1 MAVLASQQTL
11 QPAGIMGNGAYL
23 RKNGTTNHQQ
33 YNGPSRSEYDRSS
46 TNTTLLSLGNAQR
59 SSQPSH
65 LTNGNTPTHIASSVD
80 PELSRE
86 KPSEG
91 QPSSGI
97 KTESCASK
105 FKEKSSKGKDGAQSP
120 QRSRGRERE
129 SNGAK
134 LGASTWMGGSIQ
146 FRGIFAGIELGMR
159 PSEHGLIS
167 RCA

>member
-91 QPSSGI
+91 QP
-97 KTESCASK
+97 AL
-105 FKEKSSKGKDGAQSP
+105 A
-120 QRSRGRERE
+120 
-129 SNGAK
+129 
-134 LGASTWMGGSIQ
+134 L
-146 FRGIFAGIELGMR
+146 R
-159 PSEHGLIS
+159 PSHVRRNSRKNLVRARTELNLHSGLVEEKENPTEQNWELRHGWEDQYNSEEYLQVLS
-167 RCA
+167 SVCDLASMVS